1 MKKILYIFYRYYN
14 DGATKDVAYLKSVT
28 VFLLL
33 LLINILTVCAFAG
46 FKLPDTE
53 GASTITKYL
62 VFLIFYS
69 LPLYLIINYFVKK
82 KDLEDDKLAL
92 EYKSIHGWFLVFY
105 FILSIFL
112 LILAVRY
119 KSR

>member
-14 DGATKDVAYLKSVT
+14 DGVTKDVAYLKSVT

-33 LLINILTVCAFAG
+33 LFINILTTCAFAG
-46 FKLPDTE
+46 LKLPDME
-53 GASTITKYL
+53 GASTTTKYL
-62 VFLIFYS
+62 VFLAFYS

-82 KDLEDDKLAL
+82 KDLEDDKLAT
-92 EYKSIHGWFLVFY
+92 EYKKWHGWLLVLY

-112 LILAVRY
+112 LILAVGY